1 MTAQQ
6 RYDKNHPDARFQRE
20 FVAVQGAVH
29 DNAVAHG
36 WHDTPIE
43 EGTALALI
51 HSEVSEALDGARH
64 GNPPSEH
71 IPAYSAVEEEL
82 ADVVIRCM
90 DWSAAKGYRLAEAIL
105 AKHEFNKTR
114 PHRHGGKK
122 F

>member
-1 MTAQQ
+1 MTLQEK
-6 RYDKNHPDARFQRE
+6 YDRDHPDARFERE
-20 FVAVQGAVH
+20 FSAMQASVH
-29 DNAVAHG
+29 ANARAHG

-90 DWSAAKGYRLAEAIL
+90 DWAAAKGYRLAEAIC

-114 PHRHGGKK
+114 PHKHGGKR

>member
-6 RYDKNHPDARFQRE
+6 RYGMNHPDARFQRE
-20 FVAVQGAVH
+20 FMAVQNAVH
-29 DNAVAHG
+29 ENAVAHG

-90 DWSAAKGYRLAEAIL
+90 DWAAAKGYRLAEAIL
-105 AKHEFNKTR
+105 TKHEFNKTR